1 MGPAMTKKETVGI
14 VFGRFNPPHRGH
26 LAVWQTAKEN
36 NSHWYVGTNNNTRG
50 PNDPLPSAVKLL
62 AMQKLM
68 PEIVDHSVFTKS
80 WLTLASEVYQRHP
93 CCNLNLYTDE
103 DWVLKLI
110 SKYNGE
116 RNAHGYYNFDDITLT
131 KTPRIT
137 SATKLRAA
145 VKVGDKKLFAN
156 ITGVPFDTS
165 INTKAGPFGFFN
177 LVEKYLNEY
186 Q

>member
-1 MGPAMTKKETVGI
+1 MSKEETVGI

-26 LAVWQTAKEN
+26 LAVWQMAKEN
-36 NSHWYVGTNNNTRG
+36 NSHWYVGSNSNTRG
-50 PNDPLPSAVKLL
+50 PKDPLPSNIKLL

-68 PEIVDHSVFTKS
+68 PEISNHFMFTES
-80 WLTLASEVYQRHP
+80 WLTLASEIYQRHP
-93 CCNLNLYTDE
+93 SCNLNLYTDE
-103 DWVLKLI
+103 NWVLTLV
-110 SKYNGE
+110 SKYNGQE
-116 RNAHGYYNFDDITLT
+116 NRHGYYDFDTIQLI

-137 SATKLRAA
+137 SATKLRDS

-156 ITGVPFDTS
+156 ISGVPFNTS
-165 INTKAGPFGFFN
+165 INTKTGTFRFYD

>member
-1 MGPAMTKKETVGI
+1 MTKKETVGI
-14 VFGRFNPPHRGH
+14 VFGRFNPPHQGH
-26 LAVWQTAKEN
+26 LAVWQMAKEN
-36 NSHWYVGTNNNTRG
+36 NNYWYVGTNSTTQG
-50 PNDPLPSAVKLL
+50 PKDPLPSDIKLL

-68 PEIVDHSVFTKS
+68 PEIVNHFVFTKS
-80 WLTLASEVYQRHP
+80 WLTLASEVYQRHS

-103 DWVLKLI
+103 NWVSKLI

-116 RNAHGYYNFDDITLT
+116 RNNHGYYNFNNITLN

-137 SATKLRAA
+137 SATKLRES
-145 VKVGDKKLFAN
+145 VKVGNKKLFAD
-156 ITGVPFDTS
+156 IAGVPFNTS
-165 INTKAGPFGFFN
+165 INTKTGSFEFYD

>member
-1 MGPAMTKKETVGI
+1 MTKKETVGI
-14 VFGRFNPPHRGH
+14 VFGRFQPPHRGH
-26 LAVWQTAKEN
+26 LAVWQMAKEN
-36 NSHWYVGTNNNTRG
+36 NRYWYAGTNSNTRG
-50 PNDPLPSAVKLL
+50 PKDPLPPDVKLL

-68 PEIVDHSVFTKS
+68 PEIVKHFMFTKS
-80 WLTLASEVYQRHP
+80 WLTLASKVHQRHP

-103 DWVLKLI
+103 DWVLNLVL
-110 SKYNGE
+110 KYNGE
-116 RNAHGYYNFDDITLT
+116 RNTHGYYNFDNITLN

-137 SATKLRAA
+137 SATKLRES
-145 VKVGDKKLFAN
+145 VKAGDKKLFAN

-165 INTKAGPFGFFN
+165 INTKTGPFGFYD